1 MQNNAIIKVEAIK
14 QFTLADYDKITNI
27 QRKSVDTEGMLY
39 VGDTFECTK
48 ELAEYL
54 TGKND
59 RGNVVVKIIE
69 VTPEEK
75 KLKEDLKKYMKQV
88 KETSTKPKKKTSK
101 KGE

>member
-1 MQNNAIIKVEAIK
+1 MIKVEVIK
-14 QFTLADYDKITNI
+14 QFTLGRFNEVTNLV
-27 QRKSVDTEGMLY
+27 RKSADKEGMLY
-39 VGDTFECTK
+39 VGDTFECSK
-48 ELAEYL
+48 EMAEYL

-88 KETSTKPKKKTSK
+88 KEASAKPKKK